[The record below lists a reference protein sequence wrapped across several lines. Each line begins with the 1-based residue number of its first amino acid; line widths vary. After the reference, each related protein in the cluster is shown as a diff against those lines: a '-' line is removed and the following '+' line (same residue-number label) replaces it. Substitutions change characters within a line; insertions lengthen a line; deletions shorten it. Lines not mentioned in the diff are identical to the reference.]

1 MTVNHDVVGS
11 SPTAG
16 VLLHEKN
23 KGIELLLGWRVVRE
37 AEGA

>member
-16 VLLHEKN
+16 VLILRKS
-23 KGIELLLGWRVVRE
+23 IELLSLWRVVRE